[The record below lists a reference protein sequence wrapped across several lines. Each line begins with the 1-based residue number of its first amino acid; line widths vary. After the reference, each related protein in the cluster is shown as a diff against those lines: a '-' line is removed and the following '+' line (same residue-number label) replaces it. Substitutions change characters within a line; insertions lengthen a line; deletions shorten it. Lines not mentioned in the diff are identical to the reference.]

1 MPEEG
6 PVQLPTPLPPKI
18 VGKRQRQ
25 RLIPEGGGNN
35 DWQHGHFLWHG
46 TTCQVP
52 ASGLVPPDE
61 YGTVESP
68 S

>member
-25 RLIPEGGGNN
+25 RLIPEGGGLIMIGSM
-35 DWQHGHFLWHG
+35 DTFYGMVLHAR
-46 TTCQVP
+46 CQP
-52 ASGLVPPDE
+52 LAWSLPMNMGQ
-61 YGTVESP
+61 
-68 S
+68 